1 MQKDWRQYAPE
12 PDPNVLINCNVLA
25 TGCWNHANVYWI
37 YAVDSRQFST
47 ILFNEPRFLSITP
60 DLGLID
66 LGAEETSPLV
76 RFIADREIAKQNK
89 TDFSHVAFPIVT
101 GAWYNPDSH
110 VPSPVVY
117 TKEDGTKVTNFA
129 ESLALW
135 VGIDIDKGTK
145 KRAANATGEC
155 SAANTLD
162 ESEFFPFLDPGQNS
176 ELFFD
181 AVRNTVR
188 RAEDR
193 RRSYEEARADGPGMV
208 DCTKKARFGVSKTTA
223 RINYPFSPFEIEAM
237 VTVFESSQQ

>member
-1 MQKDWRQYAPE
+1 
-12 PDPNVLINCNVLA
+12 
-25 TGCWNHANVYWI
+25 VYWI